1 METPLAIFR
10 GEYLDLLLGFLWR
23 EWTAL
28 GVAGQ
33 DRTPVEHVID
43 PEALLLFTCSLGR
56 YDPRLFDEV
65 ADWLALNERFIS
77 VQRMRNMLRSESF
90 QGGRVLSAIADWLV
104 KGEGTAKWKS
114 LADKIPP
121 SPSVEPLFF
130 LTDGRPLP
138 ESKEQDVIF
147 LAHGFTRNPVLSRKY
162 SQIFPNNA
170 ISSFLLKMRALF
182 GVNARCDVLTYLA
195 LNRSGH
201 PREIARELY
210 YSQKGIHDV
219 MNDLECSG
227 AVYSAKQGRKRTF
240 RLSPS
245 ILPLPADPS
254 DMPGW
259 INWPQLLA
267 AAETVWWKLEKLT
280 QTDPDPLLEN
290 SELTLFMRP
299 LLDNLVHAPWMPSL
313 PPPKNAQGAAL
324 LELFFHTFQSVVEM
338 PEVSHTKKGL

>member
-1 METPLAIFR
+1 METPLNIFR
-10 GEYLDLLLGFLWR
+10 DEYLDLLLGFLWR

-33 DRTPVEHVID
+33 DASPVKHVID
-43 PEALLLFTCSLGR
+43 PEALVLFTCSLGR

-65 ADWLALNERFIS
+65 LDWLVLNERFLN
-77 VQRMRNMLRSESF
+77 VQRMRNVLRSESF
-90 QGGRVLSAIADWLV
+90 QGGQVLSAMADWLLQR
-104 KGEGTAKWKS
+104 EGAMKWKS
-114 LADKIPP
+114 LADKTPP
-121 SPSVEPLFF
+121 ASGKEALFF
-130 LTDGRPLP
+130 LKTGRALP
-138 ESKEQDVIF
+138 GSREQDVSF
-147 LAHGFTRNPVLSRKY
+147 LAHGFSRNPVIPRGYSRT
-162 SQIFPNNA
+162 FPNNT
-170 ISSFLLKMRALF
+170 ISGFFLKMRALF

-219 MNDLECSG
+219 MGDLECSG

-245 ILPLPADPS
+245 VLPLPVDQP

-267 AAETVWWKLEKLT
+267 AAETVWWKVEELC
-280 QTDPDPLLEN
+280 QTNLDPLLEN
-290 SELTLFMRP
+290 SEITLCMRP
-299 LLDNLVHAPWMPSL
+299 LLEKLMHAPWTPSL
-313 PPPKNAQGAAL
+313 PPPKNLQDLAL
-324 LELFFHTFQSVVEM
+324 LESFRDLLRSM
-338 PEVSHTKKGL
+338 L